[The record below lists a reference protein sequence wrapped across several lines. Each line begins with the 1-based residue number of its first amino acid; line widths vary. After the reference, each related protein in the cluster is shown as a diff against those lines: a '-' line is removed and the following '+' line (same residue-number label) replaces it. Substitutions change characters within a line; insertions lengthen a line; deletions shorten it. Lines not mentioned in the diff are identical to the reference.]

1 MISKV
6 KEEEHRN
13 NNSILA
19 VAMWYMYMY
28 KWPTHLL
35 DWLVMMISQKFS
47 ELPLVAVDG
56 VLISFP
62 AVLLSEALSHH

>member
-19 VAMWYMYMY
+19 VAMRY